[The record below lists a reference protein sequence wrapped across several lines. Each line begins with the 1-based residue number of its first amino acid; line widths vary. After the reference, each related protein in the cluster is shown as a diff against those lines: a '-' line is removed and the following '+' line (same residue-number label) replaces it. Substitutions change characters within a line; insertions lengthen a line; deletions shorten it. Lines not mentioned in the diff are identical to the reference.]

1 MSRRPWFP
9 FYAGDYL
16 ADTGHLTLA
25 QHGAYLLLILHYY
38 RTTTLPANAV
48 HRICRCSNDAD
59 KEICDSILRE
69 FFVLDGEVYRHKRI
83 EEEIVILDH
92 KSEACAARAKIA
104 ANARWKPSSA
114 PAASVAAPPAEEPPA
129 EENPKPRKK
138 KQVSLIDPRHSPV
151 REFILSLHEKTF
163 PATPTCPWDGRTGT
177 VLKKLLKANP
187 SWTVSQ
193 IQGMVKNRFDSEG
206 IAPDSSVEWLP
217 RLSSYAAGPLNK
229 FRHLDTSKSNGK
241 APIGNAL
248 DYQRGLLG
256 VSK

>member
-69 FFVLDGEVYRHKRI
+69 FFVRDGEVYRHKRI

-104 ANARWKPSSA
+104 ANARWKPNSA
-114 PAASVAAPPAEEPPA
+114 PAASVAAPPAE
-129 EENPKPRKK
+129 NPKPRKK
-138 KQVSLIDPRHSPV
+138 KQTSLIDSRHSPV
-151 REFILSLHEKTF
+151 RELILSLYQQTF
-163 PATPTCPWDGRTGT
+163 PSAPKCPWDGRTGT
-177 VLKKLLKANP
+177 VLQKILRANP
-187 SWTVSQ
+187 SWTIPQ
-193 IQGMVKNRFDSEG
+193 IQEMVRNRFASEG
-206 IAPDSSVEWLP
+206 IAPAAPVDWLP
-217 RLSSYAAGPLNK
+217 KLSSYALAPLNK
-229 FRHLDTSKSNGK
+229 YGHIETGQTNGK
-241 APIGNAL
+241 ALTGNAL
-248 DYQRGLLG
+248 EYQRGLLG